1 MDLEFEL
8 ELELERAEPPNSPGP
23 TPRSTERTRGTS
35 EGMVASGD
43 AGGEGGRGTD
53 VGSARCDGSHGGSVW
68 RAGIRTAGADQIGIK
83 SGTERTRK
91 PE

>member
-1 MDLEFEL
+1 
-8 ELELERAEPPNSPGP
+8 
-23 TPRSTERTRGTS
+23 
-35 EGMVASGD
+35 MVADGDAGGD

-83 SGTERTRK
+83 SGTEMTRNQGSRFHRTK
-91 PE
+91 VIGKILWIGA